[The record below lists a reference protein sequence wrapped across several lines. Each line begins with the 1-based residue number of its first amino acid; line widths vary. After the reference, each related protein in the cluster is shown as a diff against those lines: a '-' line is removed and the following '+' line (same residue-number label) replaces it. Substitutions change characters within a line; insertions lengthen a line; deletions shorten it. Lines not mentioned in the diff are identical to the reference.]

1 MRINKYI
8 SQSGMAS
15 RREADQIISEGRV
28 KINGTVV
35 YDLTVQVAENDVI
48 LVDDKEL
55 PKPTGL
61 VYYLFHKP
69 KGYICS
75 RKDPEGRPSVYDII
89 DELPYRLESV
99 GRLDFNTSGA
109 LLFTNDG
116 MLANSLMH
124 PSKNI
129 PKRYHAKIW
138 KCPPKRQL
146 DRIRNGLH
154 LEDGKT
160 KPCKLRILE
169 QTDTENTWIE
179 ITVTEG
185 RNRLIRRMFEAIG
198 HPVNKLQRMSFA
210 TIALGDLPS
219 KEFRPLTRNEIQR
232 LQDLQTGVDP
242 RNAGNT
248 KLYKKGFA
256 KPKPQKVK
264 PLHKKKAKFSK
275 KSKR

>member
-8 SQSGMAS
+8 SKSGIAS
-15 RREADQIISEGRV
+15 RREADQIIAEGRV
-28 KINGTVV
+28 KINGEVV
-35 YDLTVQVAENDVI
+35 YDMSQQVSDGDIV
-48 LVDDKEL
+48 LVDDKEI
-55 PKPTGL
+55 PKPANF

-69 KGYICS
+69 KGFICS
-75 RKDPEGRPSVYDII
+75 RKDPEERPSVYDIV

-116 MLANSLMH
+116 SLANALTH
-124 PSKNI
+124 PSMNI
-129 PKRYHAKIW
+129 PKRYHVKIW

-146 DRIRNGLH
+146 DRIRKGIH

-169 QTDTENTWIE
+169 QTDAENTWIE

-185 RNRLIRRMFEAIG
+185 RNRLIRKLFEAIG

-210 TIALGDLPS
+210 TVSLGDLPS
-219 KEFRPLTRNEIQR
+219 KQIRPLTQNEIKR
-232 LQDLQTGVDP
+232 LKDLQSGSDP

-248 KLYKKGFA
+248 KTYKKGFA
-256 KPKPQKVK
+256 RPKPKKVK
-264 PLHKKKAKFSK
+264 PLHKKKSKFQK
-275 KSKR
+275 KSRR